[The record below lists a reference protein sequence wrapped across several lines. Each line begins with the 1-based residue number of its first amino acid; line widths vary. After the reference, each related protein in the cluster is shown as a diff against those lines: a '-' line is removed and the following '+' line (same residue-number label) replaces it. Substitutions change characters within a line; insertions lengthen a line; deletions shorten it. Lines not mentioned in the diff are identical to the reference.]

1 MGLIGKRPFFIFK
14 RGKGGEVLADGT
26 ALPQKQRI
34 WDRSSKGGKM
44 IILVKV
50 KLKHIFKKG
59 KNYCWPR
66 PKLCLRCNASHLWGH
81 GYVASYFDGFH
92 QPFYLKRYRCPAC
105 GCVIKLKPAGYLKRF
120 QAPIDTIRSSIHC
133 RLKNGCWLP
142 GLSRSRQNHWFK
154 ALVRK
159 VKAYF
164 GDLWDR
170 HLLRAFDL
178 LIARGQNP
186 VSRAI

>member
-1 MGLIGKRPFFIFK
+1 MVRAHFFIFK
-14 RGKGGEVLADGT
+14 RGKGGEVVADRT
-26 ALPQKQRI
+26 ALSQKQRI
-34 WDRSSKGGKM
+34 WDRSSKGIKM
-44 IILVKV
+44 IIPVQV

-133 RLKNGCWLP
+133 HLKKGRWLP
-142 GLSRSRQNHWFK
+142 AYSRSRQNHWFK
-154 ALVRK
+154 ALLRK